1 MRHLRTKELW
11 LQEEIR
17 QGNVRIQKIA
27 SLDNYAD
34 LFTKLLGGKEFRR
47 QAMRLGLEDE
57 SQTN

>member
-17 QGNVRIQKIA
+17 QGNVRIHKIA
-27 SLDNYAD
+27 SFENYAD
-34 LFTKLLGGKEFRR
+34 LFTMLLGGKEFRR